1 MFKASDY
8 GIQKSPIATTVMV
21 QKQELVSPKF
31 GTPLFREYD
40 HDGLLLDLF
49 GSYDKEDGF
58 EVSEVSIT
66 GTRFSVLKLV
76 EGCRDEKLKYSLLNE
91 MKKWCDR
98 RNDED
103 IAAENTQAAI
113 EAHERHVDYMYDLGR
128 NMEGRN

>member
-8 GIQKSPIATTVMV
+8 GIPKPPIATTVMV
-21 QKQELVSPKF
+21 QKQELVSAQFCAPM
-31 GTPLFREYD
+31 FREYD

-76 EGCRDEKLKYSLLNE
+76 SASLLE
-91 MKKWCDR
+91 DMGAWCDR

-103 IAAENTQAAI
+103 IKKGNTQAAI
-113 EAHERHVDYMYDLGR
+113 EAHERHVDYMYDLGY
-128 NMEGRN
+128 NLEGRN

>member
-8 GIQKSPIATTVMV
+8 GIPKPAIATTVMV
-21 QKQELVSPKF
+21 QKQELVSAQLGAPMFCK
-31 GTPLFREYD
+31 YD

-76 EGCRDEKLKYSLLNE
+76 SAPLLE
-91 MKKWCDR
+91 DMSAWCDR

-128 NMEGRN
+128 NLEGRN

>member
-8 GIQKSPIATTVMV
+8 GIPKPPIATTVMV
-21 QKQELVSPKF
+21 QKQELVSAQF
-31 GTPLFREYD
+31 GAPMFREYD

-58 EVSEVSIT
+58 YISEVSIT
-66 GTRFSVLKLV
+66 GTRFSVLRLIPA
-76 EGCRDEKLKYSLLNE
+76 YLLE
-91 MKKWCDR
+91 DMGAWCDR

-113 EAHERHVDYMYDLGR
+113 EEHERHVSYMYDFGKD
-128 NMEGRN
+128 MEL